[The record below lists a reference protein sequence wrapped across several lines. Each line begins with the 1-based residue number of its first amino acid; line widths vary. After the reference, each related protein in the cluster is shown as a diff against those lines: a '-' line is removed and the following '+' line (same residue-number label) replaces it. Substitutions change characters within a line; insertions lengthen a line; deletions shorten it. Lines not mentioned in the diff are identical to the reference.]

1 MSGLFRRVT
10 WRDWAVPVL
19 LWVAGLLELWDPVD
33 VRALPVVGPRWPFV
47 AALTA
52 ATLALVVR
60 RVHPVVA
67 LCVVV
72 FASVATTKPDLYAV
86 LLSET
91 YMLIVAIFAC
101 GRYGTTPLRYAA
113 VVLPEAPLLL
123 LVSAI
128 PRLHVENAWAWGLNA
143 LWIFGLGVAFRRER
157 LLREQVTEALAAQS
171 RAQSAEER
179 VHLAREVHDVV
190 SHSLSVVVVQAELAR
205 LVMTSDPDRA
215 EQAMGRVQDTGRAA
229 LAETRR
235 LLEALRDPARTQQVA
250 QLPTWTDIPE
260 LVRRMSD
267 SGLQVQLRLPDR
279 SPALTPEVSATAY
292 RVVQE
297 SLTNALRHA
306 RTSETTVDVTEHDGE
321 LLIDVHNNGQAT
333 GGGGSE
339 PPTPEGFGL
348 SGMRERVAVCGG
360 TLTTGTRPEGGYRV
374 QAVLPLARTP

>member
-52 ATLALVVR
+52 AALALVVR

-91 YMLIVAIFAC
+91 YMLVVAIFAC

-250 QLPTWTDIPE
+250 QLPT
-260 LVRRMSD
+260 
-267 SGLQVQLRLPDR
+267 R

-306 RTSETTVDVTEHDGE
+306 GTSETTVDVTEHDGE
-321 LLIDVHNNGQAT
+321 LLIDVQNNGRAT

-374 QAVLPLARTP
+374 QAVLPLARTR